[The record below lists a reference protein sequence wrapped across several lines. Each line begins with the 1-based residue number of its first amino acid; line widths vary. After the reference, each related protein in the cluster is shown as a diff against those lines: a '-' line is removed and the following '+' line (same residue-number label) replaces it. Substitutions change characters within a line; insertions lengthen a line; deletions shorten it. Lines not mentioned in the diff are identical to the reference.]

1 MSPRRVSHFHEN
13 LVHEKHKQGTTF
25 ASVVRSPP
33 RSRSAIPQRTEP
45 YCSTCYSAV
54 ACARRKHVR
63 LKFVRSLS
71 TRFRSLTPILPPSLY
86 PTRLYPFST
95 SLSTSPSLLLPTH
108 NVYPLLVFVASP
120 RFTRSSRFAL
130 LPPLAPLAPL
140 PPLAPQYHV
149 GDIVLGEGMTS
160 CVKICTKVATGQ
172 RYALKTLQINRMD
185 PAKMQEL
192 RDEITIMKG
201 LDHPHIVRLY
211 DVHEEKN
218 KMYLVME
225 YCEGGELFDRL
236 FQQEGGKFT
245 ECKAAQLVQ
254 KMLAS
259 IHFMHTRNI
268 CHRDL
273 KLENFIFEDQT
284 VDSQLKLIDFG
295 LSHRYTKNEN
305 MRNILG
311 TSYYMAPEVLKQEY
325 NNKCDLWSIG
335 VIT

>member
-1 MSPRRVSHFHEN
+1 M
-13 LVHEKHKQGTTF
+13 
-25 ASVVRSPP
+25 
-33 RSRSAIPQRTEP
+33 
-45 YCSTCYSAV
+45 
-54 ACARRKHVR
+54 
-63 LKFVRSLS
+63 
-71 TRFRSLTPILPPSLY
+71 
-86 PTRLYPFST
+86 
-95 SLSTSPSLLLPTH
+95 
-108 NVYPLLVFVASP
+108 
-120 RFTRSSRFAL
+120 
-130 LPPLAPLAPL
+130 
-140 PPLAPQYHV
+140 
-149 GDIVLGEGMTS
+149 LGEGMTS

-245 ECKAAQLVQ
+245 ERKAAQLVQ

-284 VDSQLKLIDFG
+284 ADSQLKLIDFG

>member
-1 MSPRRVSHFHEN
+1 
-13 LVHEKHKQGTTF
+13 
-25 ASVVRSPP
+25 
-33 RSRSAIPQRTEP
+33 
-45 YCSTCYSAV
+45 
-54 ACARRKHVR
+54 
-63 LKFVRSLS
+63 
-71 TRFRSLTPILPPSLY
+71 
-86 PTRLYPFST
+86 
-95 SLSTSPSLLLPTH
+95 
-108 NVYPLLVFVASP
+108 
-120 RFTRSSRFAL
+120 
-130 LPPLAPLAPL
+130 
-140 PPLAPQYHV
+140 V